1 MNNQATNQPTN
12 PSRSNRS
19 VKSLLLDRQFQLKYT
34 SMIVGVAAVLS
45 LALGGFLVSK
55 VKENSRI
62 LGLEGLGDAA
72 FEAQLFSAD
81 NELVLV
87 IAASLVVFLII
98 LVGLSIVM
106 THRVVG
112 PIYVMKRHLD
122 ALAAGRL
129 PQIRALRK
137 GDEFV
142 DCHQA
147 LVQAVHQLHR
157 ELEQD
162 IDVLSAALEA
172 LPAPAE
178 AQQSDLHERLRSL
191 VSQKQSKL
199 STE

>member
-34 SMIVGVAAVLS
+34 SMIVGVASVLS

-112 PIYVMKRHLD
+112 PIYVMKKHLD

-129 PQIRALRK
+129 PEIRALRK
-137 GDEFV
+137 GDEFCLLYTS
-142 DCHQA
+142 D
-147 LVQAVHQLHR
+147 
-157 ELEQD
+157 
-162 IDVLSAALEA
+162 AADE
-172 LPAPAE
+172 
-178 AQQSDLHERLRSL
+178 
-191 VSQKQSKL
+191 
-199 STE
+199 

>member
-112 PIYVMKRHLD
+112 PIYVMKKHLD

-129 PQIRALRK
+129 PEIRALRK

-147 LVQAVHQLHR
+147 LVQAVNQLHR

-162 IDVLSAALEA
+162 IHVLSAALEA
-172 LPAPAE
+172 LQAPAE
-178 AQQSDLHERLRSL
+178 TQQSDLHERLRSL